1 MISRFYLP
9 APWVATNIAF
19 ALPEEI
25 FRHAITVLRL
35 KVGDEFVVFDGA
47 GQEAEAHISTVEKKS
62 AQAQLSEIRQRSVE
76 SHLNIT
82 LAQCLS
88 SADKMDWTIEKAVEL
103 GVTRIVPLFSA
114 RSQIKL
120 SAERAAKKV
129 EHWQRIVIAACAQ
142 SGRNV
147 LPELCAPMT
156 LTQFLATEKASDA
169 YKLMLHPRNAQAI
182 KALAPPS
189 AQQQVILLIGPEAGF
204 DDNEFNNAQSAKF
217 VPTLLGPRILRT
229 ESAGLAT
236 IAAIQTLWG
245 DF

>member
-9 APWVATNIAF
+9 QPWA
-19 ALPEEI
+19 ALNTPFTLPDDI

-35 KVGDEFVVFDGA
+35 RVGDTFAVFDGA
-47 GQEAEAHISTVEKKS
+47 GQMAQAHVTHVEKKS
-62 AQAQLSEIRQRSVE
+62 AQAQLTGIEQRSVE
-76 SHLNIT
+76 SNLQVT

-120 SAERAAKKV
+120 SAERTEKKV
-129 EHWQRIVIAACAQ
+129 EHWQRIIIAACAQ
-142 SGRNV
+142 SGRNT
-147 LPELCAPMT
+147 LPELIAPMQ
-156 LTQFLATEKASDA
+156 LNAFLSTEKANDSH
-169 YKLMLHPRNAQAI
+169 KLMLHPRNAQPL
-182 KALAPPS
+182 KSLAAPAHS
-189 AQQQVILLIGPEAGF
+189 QSVTLLIGPEAGF
-204 DDNEFNNAQSAKF
+204 DDYEFNNAQAAHF
-217 VPTLLGPRILRT
+217 TPTLLGPRILRT

-236 IAAIQTLWG
+236 IAALQTLWG

>member
-9 APWVATNIAF
+9 QPWA
-19 ALPEEI
+19 ALNTPFTLTDDI

-35 KVGDEFVVFDGA
+35 RVGDTFVVFDGE
-47 GQEAEAHISTVEKKS
+47 GQMAQAHLINVEKKS
-62 AQAQLSEIRQRSVE
+62 AQAQLTDIEQHSVE
-76 SHLNIT
+76 SNLQIT

-120 SAERAAKKV
+120 SADRADKKV
-129 EHWQRIVIAACAQ
+129 EHWQRIITAACAQ
-142 SGRNV
+142 SGRNH
-147 LPELCAPMT
+147 LPKLSAPMQ
-156 LTQFLATEKASDA
+156 LNAFLSAEKSIDSH
-169 YKLMLHPRNAQAI
+169 KLMLHPRHAQPLRS
-182 KALAPPS
+182 LAAPTS
-189 AQQQVILLIGPEAGF
+189 TQAVVLLIGPEAGF
-204 DDNEFNNAQSAKF
+204 DDNEFNNAQASHF
-217 VPTLLGPRILRT
+217 TPTLLGPRILRT

-236 IAAIQTLWG
+236 IAALQTLWG